1 MFSLKAPYEL
11 KYSHDF
17 DNNGLLYFLGTNGLT
32 NQQWLNPSTHNSL
45 VKLSVA
51 DSARQLISGRP
62 DDFLSRTALSCH
74 TSGDDKRVWFCL
86 DLGVNIIPSHYTL
99 RYSKPNGIGNVCVA
113 GMGGGSGLS
122 GAISSAACKTAPRNW
137 ALLASKTGGCTPQE
151 WVIIM
156 MHSQDDRLKEFGQTA
171 TWDLQAQDPVKRER
185 DSNGSGWR
193 FLRVQQ
199 TGRNQSGANYTMSIC
214 GFEIYGTVT
223 G

>member
-1 MFSLKAPYEL
+1 
-11 KYSHDF
+11 
-17 DNNGLLYFLGTNGLT
+17 
-32 NQQWLNPSTHNSL
+32 
-45 VKLSVA
+45 
-51 DSARQLISGRP
+51 
-62 DDFLSRTALSCH
+62 
-74 TSGDDKRVWFCL
+74 
-86 DLGVNIIPSHYTL
+86 
-99 RYSKPNGIGNVCVA
+99 
-113 GMGGGSGLS
+113 
-122 GAISSAACKTAPRNW
+122 
-137 ALLASKTGGCTPQE
+137 
-151 WVIIM
+151 M